1 MFQWEYFSPEK
12 ILGYKNAF
20 GSGIQNW
27 VWPNRCIRYGS
38 VAKMKEKLFLC
49 QSSLLIYFGATY
61 CLLKRTPPFTKYMRW
76 KDEKDHFVKQRNITL
91 KVRKFRIELS
101 QLGNNFGFLN
111 RFIWYFKL
119 LEPRKNIKILLF
131 LPWTSEPHSLQRS
144 SGCRPA
150 LQWSEFECKW
160 TYTYKGEYFNV
171 KI

>member
-1 MFQWEYFSPEK
+1 
-12 ILGYKNAF
+12 
-20 GSGIQNW
+20 
-27 VWPNRCIRYGS
+27 
-38 VAKMKEKLFLC
+38 
-49 QSSLLIYFGATY
+49 
-61 CLLKRTPPFTKYMRW
+61 MRW
-76 KDEKDHFVKQRNITL
+76 KDEKDHFEKQRNITL

-160 TYTYKGEYFNV
+160 TFTYKGEYFNV
-171 KI
+171 KMTGSPGQTWPLIWIYKSSSWEKICKLIFFQMPVGIWWHWVSRGHYLLVLGGTGSVLGGHDWYLNVLGR

>member
-1 MFQWEYFSPEK
+1 
-12 ILGYKNAF
+12 
-20 GSGIQNW
+20 
-27 VWPNRCIRYGS
+27 
-38 VAKMKEKLFLC
+38 
-49 QSSLLIYFGATY
+49 
-61 CLLKRTPPFTKYMRW
+61 MRW

-160 TYTYKGEYFNV
+160 TFTYKGEYFNV
-171 KI
+171 KMTGSPGQTWPLMCNNIMSSQWAQMCHLIFFQILVCTGWYWIISGQYLLILGGTG